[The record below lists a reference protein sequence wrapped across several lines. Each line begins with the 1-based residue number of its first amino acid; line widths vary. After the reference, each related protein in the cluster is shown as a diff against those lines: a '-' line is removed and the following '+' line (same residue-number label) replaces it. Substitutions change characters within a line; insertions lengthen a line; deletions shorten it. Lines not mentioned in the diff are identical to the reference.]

1 MQILFK
7 KGNLGQHDLQIQDDY
22 GSTPLHF
29 ASVRNRVDSVA
40 FLLASGSNPS
50 ILNNDSKKPADVTLD
65 EDIKK
70 NCIV

>member
-40 FLLASGSNPS
+40 FLRNTLYLIASNEYTVYLV
-50 ILNNDSKKPADVTLD
+50 ILH
-65 EDIKK
+65 
-70 NCIV
+70 